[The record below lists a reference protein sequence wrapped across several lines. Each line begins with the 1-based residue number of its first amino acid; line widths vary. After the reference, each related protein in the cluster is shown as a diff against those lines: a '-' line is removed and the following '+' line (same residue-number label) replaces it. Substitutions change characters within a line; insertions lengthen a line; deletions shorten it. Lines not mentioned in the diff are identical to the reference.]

1 MHNDSKEK
9 SLVEPGEA
17 ASVAHAGLG
26 PALVLASGRRITADV
41 QNHERIN
48 VTSPDGTFELAITF
62 TPAGPVLRLSAAAL
76 ELSCSGDLRLDCENL
91 ALSARSSM
99 VISAGNL
106 TERIAETQTSVVGGR
121 SQLEAHAVGIRAR
134 LGDVVL
140 DANDYVRATGEK
152 ILLNS

>member
-1 MHNDSKEK
+1 MEDENDNERLAK
-9 SLVEPGEA
+9 PGRA
-17 ASVAHAGLG
+17 DDGA
-26 PALVLASGRRITADV
+26 ALVLASGRRIAADPRDR
-41 QNHERIN
+41 ERIN
-48 VTSPDGTFELAITF
+48 VTSPDGAFELAITF

-76 ELSCSGDLRLDCENL
+76 ELSCAGDLRLDCENL

-99 VISAGNL
+99 AITAGNL
-106 TERIAETQTSVVGGR
+106 TEQIAETRTSTVGGR

>member
-1 MHNDSKEK
+1 MDDDSDKR

-17 ASVAHAGLG
+17 ASVAHAALG
-26 PALVLASGRRITADV
+26 PALVLASGRRITADA

-106 TERIAETQTSVVGGR
+106 TERITETQTSIVGGR

-140 DANDYVRATGEK
+140 DANDNVCVSGEK